1 MDHQQQ
7 QIQEIDIEQ
16 PQLKWDSSIDTLL
29 AKWCDEAKCFEW
41 MHAETQTLCDSA
53 VRWYII
59 VSNCLT
65 AFSGLSNV
73 IVGGYTLNGFQ
84 LAWVFGGLS
93 ILVST
98 LNILQ
103 DKLGFAQNGAIHKR
117 LVSSWAILISKL
129 EEILILPYSSR
140 KDCKTFLKY
149 IKADI
154 NQAKLDGASLIPK
167 PIRSSC
173 YEKFRMIEGFNIPD
187 ICGQVE
193 HTRQYNSKDSYTV
206 RLLDT
211 IKN

>member
-1 MDHQQQ
+1 MEHQTN
-7 QIQEIDIEQ
+7 QEIDLEQ

-53 VRWYII
+53 VRWYVILTN
-59 VSNCLT
+59 SLT

-117 LVSSWAILISKL
+117 LVSSWAIIISKL
-129 EEILILPYSSR
+129 EEIIILPYSAR

-154 NQAKLDGASLIPK
+154 NQAKLDGNALLPK
-167 PIRSSC
+167 KIRLAC
-173 YEKFRMIEGFNIPD
+173 YQQFKSVDGFNIPD

-193 HTRQYNSKDSYTV
+193 HTRQYNSKDSYIV
-206 RLLDT
+206 PLLESSTT
-211 IKN
+211 IV